1 LYKQLFGV
9 PETKKP
15 ASAEI
20 KKNENNAS
28 AAADEALFKYVQ
40 EETMKRRA
48 AEANGE
54 FDRQA
59 AIAKIDY
66 EA

>member
-1 LYKQLFGV
+1 MTAQVL
-9 PETKKP
+9 
-15 ASAEI
+15 
-20 KKNENNAS
+20 NAQGHI
-28 AAADEALFKYVQ
+28 AMTAMTVKAYVQ